1 MKNYKICI
9 IGLGNVG
16 LDLAI
21 NFSKKFNTI
30 GFDIN
35 KELIKKIKVQKKKY
49 LKNSN
54 TNKNGLTV
62 SCDQDLIINCNIYIV
77 TVPTPLNK
85 QNKPNLDSIFR
96 VTKLISKF
104 LKRNNIVIYES
115 TFYPGL
121 TEELCIP
128 MLEKGSKLKINQDFY
143 VGYSPERI
151 NIGENK
157 KMSKD
162 IIKITS
168 GSNRAASKIIDNLYK
183 SVIKA
188 GTFNV
193 DSIKIAEAT
202 KIIENCQR
210 DINIALMNELTRY
223 FKKINVDMKKVIDA
237 ASTKWNFYNFSPG
250 LVGGD
255 CIAVDPYYLIHS
267 AKSIN
272 YNLPLVCLARETNKS
287 MTNYVY
293 KEISKKISVIKIN
306 KLAFFGVS
314 YKENCGQINNSMYL
328 NVANKLKKI
337 YSIDIY
343 DHLVKDSNFC
353 VNLKNIA
360 DLDSLKYD
368 AIVIGTKHNK
378 YKKMIFKSYLNKSG
392 VIVDIHGVSLY
403 SENVIL

>member
-1 MKNYKICI
+1 MNDYKICI

-21 NFSKKFNTI
+21 NFSKKFYTI
-30 GFDIN
+30 GFDISN
-35 KELIKKIKVQKKKY
+35 ELIKKIKVQKKKL
-49 LKNSN
+49 LKKSII
-54 TNKNGLTV
+54 NKNGLTV
-62 SCDQDLIINCNIYIV
+62 SSNKKLIINCNVYIV
-77 TVPTPLNK
+77 TVPTPLDKKN
-85 QNKPNLDSIFR
+85 QPNLDSIFK

-104 LKRNNIVIYES
+104 LDKNNIVIYES

-128 MLEKGSKLKINQDFY
+128 MLEKGSKLKINHDFF

-151 NIGENK
+151 NTGKNK

-168 GSNRAASKIIDNLYK
+168 GSNQTASKIVDNLYR

-202 KIIENCQR
+202 KMIENCQR
-210 DINIALMNELTRY
+210 DINIALMNELTKY
-223 FKKINVDMKKVIDA
+223 FKKINVNIKKVIDA
-237 ASTKWNFYNFSPG
+237 ASTKWNFAKFNPG

-267 AKSIN
+267 AKNIN
-272 YNLPLVCLARETNKS
+272 YDLPLVCLARETNKS
-287 MTNYVY
+287 MTEYVF
-293 KEISKKISVIKIN
+293 KEILKKISSIKIQ
-306 KLAFFGVS
+306 KLAFFGIS
-314 YKENCGQINNSMYL
+314 YKENCSQINNSMYL
-328 NVANKLKKI
+328 KIANKLNKI

-343 DHLVKDSNFC
+343 DHLVKSSNFHL
-353 VNLKNIA
+353 NLKNIT
-360 DLDSLKYD
+360 DFGDLKYD
-368 AIVIGTKHNK
+368 VIIIGSQHNK
-378 YKKMIFKSYLNKSG
+378 YKKMIFKNYLNKSS
-392 VIVDIHGVSLY
+392 VIVDIHGVSKY